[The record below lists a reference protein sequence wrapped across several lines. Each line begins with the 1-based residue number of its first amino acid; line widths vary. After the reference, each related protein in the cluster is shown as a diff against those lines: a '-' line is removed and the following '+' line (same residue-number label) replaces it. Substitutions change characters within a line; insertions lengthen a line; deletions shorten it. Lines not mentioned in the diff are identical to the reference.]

1 MHEPDA
7 ASRVAPAHVPPAT
20 AFGETATL
28 VLLPV
33 VFFLGIVTIARLDH
47 RIAAFAFWDVTRLRG
62 TLEVRFPTPPDRR
75 PRV

>member
-1 MHEPDA
+1 
-7 ASRVAPAHVPPAT
+7 
-20 AFGETATL
+20 
-28 VLLPV
+28 V

>member
-47 RIAAFAFWDVTRLRG
+47 RIPAFAFGAATRLRG
-62 TLEVRFPTPPDRR
+62 TLGVRFPTPPDRR